1 VSWFG
6 RLLRRDRIVLDM
18 DALDERVA
26 SARRQRVEAAKIR
39 ADAEKYGQRNRRHV
53 EDNNFGERFK
63 AAFEARRE
71 RRA

>member
-1 VSWFG
+1 MSWFG
-6 RLLRRDRIVLDM
+6 RLLRRDRTVLDI

-26 SARRQRVEAAKIR
+26 SAMRQRAEAAAIR
-39 ADAEKYGQRNRRHV
+39 AEAEKYGSRNRRHV